1 ASSTL
6 RVGSIALRSSE
17 TSLPRASPN
26 PPGST
31 KSRCMSMMTS
41 AQLPRSNENSYGS
54 APTLR
59 IATPRANG
67 TPDRFR
73 GDAGFELFLGHRP
86 AEEVSLHLVAAQQP
100 QQPRLV

>member
-17 TSLPRASPN
+17 TSLPSASPN

-41 AQLPRSNENSYGS
+41 AQPPRSNENSYGS

-67 TPDRFR
+67 TSDRFR
-73 GDAGFELFLGHRP
+73 GEQVFELFLGHRP
-86 AEEVSLHLVAAQQP
+86 AEEGSLHLVAEP
-100 QQPRLV
+100 